1 MSDVQTAEP
10 ASSGE
15 PPAGAEQEEV
25 RVPSWDWIW
34 RLLGAIILA
43 YLGTRLFLAA
53 FLKVKE
59 VFVWL
64 FISLFASF
72 ALEPAVNYLSKRG
85 WRRGVATGVLIFG
98 LAIGAI
104 LVVALMVPLLVSQ
117 IQALIKAAPS
127 ILQTIS
133 DFTNRHFNVD
143 VSPTALKA
151 QLTNADSAVA
161 KFAQNIAGNLFG
173 FATSIIGT
181 IFKMLTI
188 GLFTFYLT
196 ADGPRFRR
204 AICSFLPKK
213 QQATVLFTWEVGI
226 DKTGAYLYSRLL
238 LAIFSGVATFIVLE
252 ILGIPF
258 ALPLAVWMGLVS
270 QFVPTIGTYI
280 AMALPLLVAVVKDPI
295 SALILLIFF
304 TLYQQVENYLLS
316 PRITSKTMQLH
327 PALAFG
333 CAIAGAQISG
343 VVGAFLALPV
353 AAIIQALSS
362 TYIHRHDVEETE
374 LTRVST
380 PEEAKEIR
388 ESRRRENRDQVKER
402 SETFRERMK
411 RGLLRRKD
419 EDGPD

>member
-1 MSDVQTAEP
+1 MSDVQTTQP

-15 PPAGAEQEEV
+15 PPAGTDEESV
-25 RVPSWDWIW
+25 RVPPWPWIW
-34 RLLGAIILA
+34 RLLGVIVAA

-72 ALEPAVNYLSKRG
+72 ALEPAVNWLAKRG

-98 LAIGAI
+98 LAIGAMLI
-104 LVVALMVPLLVSQ
+104 VALMVPLLISQ
-117 IQALIKAAPS
+117 IQALIKAAPD
-127 ILQTIS
+127 ILQS
-133 DFTNRHFNVD
+133 VSNFTKRWFNVD
-143 VSPTALKA
+143 VSPEALKA
-151 QLTNADSAVA
+151 QLTDANSALS

-196 ADGPRFRR
+196 ADGPKFRR
-204 AICSFLPKK
+204 AICSVLPRK
-213 QQATVLFTWEVGI
+213 QQETVLFTWEVGI

-238 LAIFSGVATFIVLE
+238 LAVFSGVATFIVLT
-252 ILGIPF
+252 ILGVPF
-258 ALPLAVWMGLVS
+258 AVPLSVWMGLVS
-270 QFVPTIGTYI
+270 QFIPAIGTYI
-280 AMALPLLVAVVKDPI
+280 AMALPLLVAVVKDPV

-304 TLYQQVENYLLS
+304 TLYQQIENYFLS

-333 CAIAGAQISG
+333 CAIAGAGISG
-343 VVGAFLALPV
+343 IVGAFLALPI
-353 AAIIQALSS
+353 AAIFQALGS
-362 TYIHRHDVEETE
+362 TYIHRHDVEESD
-374 LTRVST
+374 LTTMHT
-380 PEEAKEIR
+380 PEQAKEIR
-388 ESRRRENRDQVKER
+388 ETRRRARDKSISERVK
-402 SETFRERMK
+402 
-411 RGLLRRKD
+411 GLRRKPDDD
-419 EDGPD
+419 EAKDEGKKD

>member
-1 MSDVQTAEP
+1 MSDVQTTQP

-15 PPAGAEQEEV
+15 PPSGADEEAV
-25 RVPSWDWIW
+25 RLPPWAWIW
-34 RLLGAIILA
+34 RVLGAIAVA
-43 YLGTRLFLAA
+43 YLATRLFLAA

-72 ALEPAVNYLSKRG
+72 ALEPAVNWLAKRG
-85 WRRGVATGVLIFG
+85 WRRGVATAVLIFG
-98 LAIGAI
+98 LAIGAM
-104 LVVALMVPLLVSQ
+104 LLVALMVPLLVSQ
-117 IQALIKAAPS
+117 IQALIKAAPD
-127 ILQTIS
+127 ILQS
-133 DFTNRHFNVD
+133 LSNFTKRWFNVD
-143 VSPTALKA
+143 VSPAALKA
-151 QLTNADSAVA
+151 QLTNANSAVA

-196 ADGPRFRR
+196 ADGPKFRR

-213 QQATVLFTWEVGI
+213 QQETVLFTWEVGI

-238 LAIFSGVATFIVLE
+238 LAIFSGVATFIVLT
-252 ILGIPF
+252 ILGVPF
-258 ALPLAVWMGLVS
+258 AVPLAVWMGLVS

-280 AMALPLLVAVVKDPI
+280 AMALPLLVAVVVDPV
-295 SALILLIFF
+295 SALILLVFF
-304 TLYQQVENYLLS
+304 TLYQQIENYFLS

-333 CAIAGAQISG
+333 CAIAGAGISG
-343 VVGAFLALPV
+343 IVGAFLALPL
-353 AAIIQALSS
+353 AAIIQAIGS

-374 LTRVST
+374 LTKVST
-380 PEEAKEIR
+380 PEQAKEIR
-388 ESRRRENRDQVKER
+388 ETRRRERDR
-402 SETFRERMK
+402 SIGDRM
-411 RGLLRRKD
+411 RNLRRKD
-419 EDGPD
+419 DQDDDQA

>member
-1 MSDVQTAEP
+1 MSEVQTTEP
-10 ASSGE
+10 ASAGE
-15 PPAGAEQEEV
+15 PPAGADPQAV
-25 RVPSWDWIW
+25 RLPPWDWIW
-34 RLLGAIILA
+34 RLLGAIVFA
-43 YLGTRLFLAA
+43 YLATRLFLATFA
-53 FLKVKE
+53 KVKE

-72 ALEPAVNYLSKRG
+72 ALEPAVNWLAKRG
-85 WRRGVATGVLIFG
+85 WRRGVATAVLIFG

-117 IQALIKAAPS
+117 IQALIKAAPG

-143 VSPTALKA
+143 VSPAALKA

-196 ADGPRFRR
+196 ADGPKFRR
-204 AICSFLPKK
+204 AICSVLPKK
-213 QQATVLFTWEVGI
+213 QQETVLFTWEVGI

-238 LAIFSGVATFIVLE
+238 LAVFSGVATFIVLE

-280 AMALPLLVAVVKDPI
+280 AMSLPLLVAVVKDPI

-316 PRITSKTMQLH
+316 PRITSRTMQLH

-333 CAIAGAQISG
+333 CAIAGAGISG

-353 AAIIQALSS
+353 AAIFQALGS
-362 TYIHRHDVEETE
+362 TFIHRHDVEETE
-374 LTRVST
+374 LTKVST

-388 ESRRRENRDQVKER
+388 ETRRRD
-402 SETFRERMK
+402 RERTASG
-411 RGLLRRKD
+411 RWNRLWRKKGD
-419 EDGPD
+419 AD